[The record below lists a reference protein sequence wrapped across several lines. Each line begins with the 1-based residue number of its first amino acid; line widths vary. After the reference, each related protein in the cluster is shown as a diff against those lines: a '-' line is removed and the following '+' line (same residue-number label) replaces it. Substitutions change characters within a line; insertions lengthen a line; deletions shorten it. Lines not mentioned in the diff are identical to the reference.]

1 MKRTVSYFLASA
13 LLAGLTASCSEES
26 PQAPDSGRGVTF
38 SVSVPSGMAS
48 RAFSDGHTATRL
60 SYYVYDEDASSANIA
75 ALNGTATF
83 DADLKATVTL
93 SLVSGKSYSVV
104 FWADA
109 PSESPYTYDAGSKD
123 ITVTYG
129 GAAQDENRDAFYAY
143 RSSFRVTGPM
153 NETITLRRPL
163 SQINIGT
170 AQTDYA
176 AAEAGGLKAEA
187 TAVTVKGVY
196 SKLNLASGE
205 VADETDAVFTVAAIP
220 ADPEAFP
227 YHPDEYKY
235 LAMNYVLVGAD
246 KSTVDVE
253 FAVPGTKYA
262 GATFSAVPV
271 QRNYRTNIFGNL
283 LTDPAEFDVI
293 INPDYETPGYDF
305 DVKGVTKVDE
315 NTYEIYSAAG
325 IEWLAAQVNGGTDEF
340 AGKTVRLTDDIDMAG
355 VAHMPIG
362 LIPAS
367 GNPDNAPT
375 FKGTF
380 DGQNHTISN
389 LTVTDHT
396 PGFATAGLFGTVRE
410 AVIKNITL
418 NAVNISSTHYAGA
431 VVAHMYGYNY
441 SSVIENCHVN
451 GGSISSAP
459 EQIDGAWDNGDKV
472 GGIVGY
478 TQKWA
483 DGSGITNCSVDG
495 VTISGY
501 RDLGGL
507 IGCVHLSGCVFDL
520 SGNTVSNTHIIQSNE
535 NAYKDDVS
543 DTVGEI
549 VGNLRQYDVPGSI
562 DQTGTTAVNVTITL
576 GLVADGVAYDEAAK
590 TYSVSN
596 ANGLEWIS
604 QQSNVGKKNFRG
616 ETIVLTDDIDLAGR
630 EWTPIGNTG
639 WQPEDFGPVIFQGTF
654 DGNGKT
660 VSNMTI
666 SSGSKAEAAFIGH
679 MNSGATLKNIT
690 FRNASVNGTDA
701 VAIAVGMISHGGAY
715 IEGVTIDGATL
726 NGSHW
731 VGGVLAYGY
740 PGYVK
745 DCNVSGLNVIC
756 SYLDDDSDG
765 DKAGTVAG
773 FIASDSNGKII
784 NCHASDCTV
793 SAVRDAGQ
801 LAGAM
806 KAASMEGCSATDV
819 TVTGTGT
826 NVRNELIG
834 RVL

>member
-1 MKRTVSYFLASA
+1 M
-13 LLAGLTASCSEES
+13 
-26 PQAPDSGRGVTF
+26 
-38 SVSVPSGMAS
+38 
-48 RAFSDGHTATRL
+48 
-60 SYYVYDEDASSANIA
+60 
-75 ALNGTATF
+75 
-83 DADLKATVTL
+83 
-93 SLVSGKSYSVV
+93 
-104 FWADA
+104 
-109 PSESPYTYDAGSKD
+109 
-123 ITVTYG
+123 
-129 GAAQDENRDAFYAY
+129 
-143 RSSFRVTGPM
+143 
-153 NETITLRRPL
+153 
-163 SQINIGT
+163 
-170 AQTDYA
+170 
-176 AAEAGGLKAEA
+176 
-187 TAVTVKGVY
+187 
-196 SKLNLASGE
+196 
-205 VADETDAVFTVAAIP
+205 
-220 ADPEAFP
+220 
-227 YHPDEYKY
+227 
-235 LAMNYVLVGAD
+235 
-246 KSTVDVE
+246 
-253 FAVPGTKYA
+253 
-262 GATFSAVPV
+262 
-271 QRNYRTNIFGNL
+271 
-283 LTDPAEFDVI
+283 
-293 INPDYETPGYDF
+293 
-305 DVKGVTKVDE
+305 
-315 NTYEIYSAAG
+315 
-325 IEWLAAQVNGGTDEF
+325 
-340 AGKTVRLTDDIDMAG
+340 
-355 VAHMPIG
+355 
-362 LIPAS
+362 
-367 GNPDNAPT
+367 
-375 FKGTF
+375 
-380 DGQNHTISN
+380 
-389 LTVTDHT
+389 
-396 PGFATAGLFGTVRE
+396 
-410 AVIKNITL
+410 
-418 NAVNISSTHYAGA
+418 
-431 VVAHMYGYNY
+431 
-441 SSVIENCHVN
+441 
-451 GGSISSAP
+451 
-459 EQIDGAWDNGDKV
+459 
-472 GGIVGY
+472 
-478 TQKWA
+478 
-483 DGSGITNCSVDG
+483 
-495 VTISGY
+495 TISGY

-806 KAASMEGCSATDV
+806 KAASMEGCSATGV